1 MRGAPGSGENLWKE
15 EREGGMGCELRLS
28 GRLEGTGAGQRG
40 S

>member
-28 GRLEGTGAGQRG
+28 KLAGDG
-40 S
+40 SCRV